1 MFKDSERA
9 RSLKSTDVLRT
20 LAALSGNSAA
30 AKTDVS
36 EPSTFT
42 WLTYSAL
49 GFFGSEETK
58 RGLIRPFDVD
68 IEMNAKGGRTPRFGV
83 SLEKLLSQA
92 ALHSAEQLIQLGW
105 VWFSGTVEV
114 DREDTQFCFPAI
126 SMPMGRIGEVD
137 DDDDDGIAGRLIS
150 GLGVRGLDMTA
161 GVRQLLQPA
170 GDAEITPLVKDSDLR
185 DQLLERANFGDG
197 RLFDSLE
204 DGKLRPTDPSVFTE
218 LPELMTWCRDV
229 AEAVGIKVET
239 TYPLHGSIP
248 TAQRKKRGISMHLG
262 CALYLDQPAGQ
273 GSRKSSLLSLSKMKD
288 LSGTAFAKLY
298 GESEIDTRPERKVV
312 AYRPLSQRQLR
323 VAGRAGTADISAL
336 SGAPGTGKSHVLA
349 VIARDAVARGESV
362 LVVAGS
368 PHAVDVLVEHFGETP
383 GPTPVTFGGSRHGQ
397 RLAGE
402 LSELISRN
410 EMARHAASGNADYSS
425 IDSSTRR
432 SLQLE
437 AEALR
442 IDTDPAYRIDAAAE
456 VDRAGDF
463 ADLRQEIDKVVSP
476 GWFKF
481 GYKKRVSTVAARL
494 GIDAASSSADQIE
507 ARLAEIE
514 VSRDALR
521 VLAAGGNSLTPRLD
535 DLYRNEAAAAK
546 IRGREV
552 TDAWIQGLGR
562 DEKRTLAQIS
572 SAVTSNRSAR
582 RRALAALDPVALT
595 RAAPLWVGSVRDVDE
610 VLPEVPGL
618 FDLVIFDE
626 AAQIDQL
633 NAANSLVRA
642 KRALVCG
649 DPNQLPHTSYIS
661 HAAVEKAAK
670 EFGTNANL
678 LNPRSIST
686 FDVAAAQVP
695 VEVLDEHF
703 RSVPHLIE
711 FSARRFYG
719 GDLHIATRHP
729 SNEAADHI
737 EVSVV
742 DGKRDAKKV
751 NQAEVDECLQ
761 LVEKYAA
768 DGWRSIGLISPF
780 RAQADAIEAAILD
793 RYRLEEIDAYGLR
806 VGTVHSYQ
814 GDERDVLIVSLAVG
828 TAEAD
833 SAWRFVNQK
842 NLFNVMVT
850 RARKEVMVV
859 ASRPD
864 PPGLVGEYLE
874 WSEPLSDIIDDVPI
888 DDPWVRRVADALGEQ
903 GVALRCGYRVGRHI
917 IDIVAGIGENA
928 VAIECRPHPD
938 GPDTHMDRAM
948 MLRRAG
954 WQTADAFQT
963 RWSDNPGQFAIEL
976 ATRFP
981 KIRQATS

>member
-1 MFKDSERA
+1 M
-9 RSLKSTDVLRT
+9 KSTDVLRT
-20 LAALSGNSAA
+20 LAALSGNPAA
-30 AKTDVS
+30 AKTDVI

-42 WLTYSAL
+42 WLTYAAL
-49 GFFGSEETK
+49 GYFGGEGAK
-58 RGLIRPFDVD
+58 HGLVRPFDPDLV
-68 IEMNAKGGRTPRFGV
+68 ASARGGRQSRFDV
-83 SLEKLLSQA
+83 SLVKLLSQA
-92 ALHSAEQLIQLGW
+92 ALHDGEQLMRLGW
-105 VWFSGTVEV
+105 VWFAGTIEV
-114 DREDTQFCFPAI
+114 DGKDEQFCFPAI
-126 SMPMGRIGEVD
+126 SMPMARRNEVLALDDEEASGILSRIGAARPD
-137 DDDDDGIAGRLIS
+137 LTTGTMQKI
-150 GLGVRGLDMTA
+150 
-161 GVRQLLQPA
+161 QPA
-170 GDAEITPLVKDSDLR
+170 GDAEITPLVKDADLR
-185 DQLLERANFGDG
+185 DQLLESANFGNGLLYDT
-197 RLFDSLE
+197 LE
-204 DGKLRPTDPSVFTE
+204 DGQLRKVDPSIFAE
-218 LPELMTWCRDV
+218 MPELMTWCKDI
-229 AEAVGIKVET
+229 ADAVGITVET

-248 TAQRKKRGISMHLG
+248 TAQRKKRGISMHMG
-262 CALYLDQPAGQ
+262 CALYLDQPASQ
-273 GSRKSSLLSLSKMKD
+273 GSRKSSLIGLSNLRD
-288 LSGTAFAKLY
+288 LSGTAFAKIY
-298 GESEIDTRPERKVV
+298 GESHIEARPERKIV

-323 VAGRAGTADISAL
+323 VAGRAVSADISAL

-397 RLAGE
+397 RLAAE

-410 EMARHAASGNADYSS
+410 EMARQAARGTTDYSS
-425 IDSSTRR
+425 VDASTRL

-442 IDTDPAYRIDAAAE
+442 IDSDPAYRIEAAAE

-463 ADLRQEIDKVVSP
+463 VDLRQEIDKVVSP

-481 GYKKRVSTVAARL
+481 GFKKRKSMVAARL
-494 GIDAASSSADQIE
+494 GIDASSSSPEQIE
-507 ARLAEIE
+507 ARLTEIE
-514 VSRDALR
+514 VTRDALR

-535 DLYRNEAAAAK
+535 DLYRDEATAAK

-618 FDLVIFDE
+618 FDLVILDE

-661 HAAVEKAAK
+661 HDAVEKAAK
-670 EFGTNANL
+670 EFGTDANL
-678 LNPRSIST
+678 LNPRNVSA
-686 FDVAAAQVP
+686 FDLAASQVP

-719 GDLHIATRHP
+719 GELHVATRHP
-729 SNEAADHI
+729 SNAEADHI
-737 EVSVV
+737 EISVV
-742 DGKRDAKKV
+742 EGERDTTKV
-751 NQAEVDECLQ
+751 NRAEVEECMR
-761 LVEKYAA
+761 LVEQYAA
-768 DGWRSIGLISPF
+768 NGWRSIGLISPF
-780 RAQADAIEAAILD
+780 RSQADAIEAAVLD

-814 GDERDVLIVSLAVG
+814 GDERDVLIVSLSVG
-828 TAEAD
+828 ATEPD

-850 RARKEVMVV
+850 RARKQVMVV
-859 ASRPD
+859 TSNPT

-874 WSEPLSDIIDDVPI
+874 WSEPLAEIIDDIPI
-888 DDPWVRRVADALGEQ
+888 DDPWVRRVATALREQ
-903 GVALRCGYRVGRHI
+903 GVSVRCGYQVGRHV
-917 IDIVAGIGENA
+917 IDIVAGRAEHA
-928 VAIECRPHPD
+928 VAIECRPHPE

-954 WQTADAFQT
+954 WRTADAFQT

-976 ATRFP
+976 AARFP
-981 KIRQATS
+981 NIRLEGS